1 MQSKAQDHGPAPED
15 YIQKHKVMSSQTAV
29 VDLYWQ
35 EKRQFSFT
43 VNPHVFNPIESIVG
57 HKLVDLV
64 LSEQIQ
70 VADRSVIDLG
80 CGSGVVG
87 LCAIIKR
94 AKRVL
99 FTDINPH
106 IDGIQKH
113 PLFRKC
119 DQWQIQDVLVNVPDS
134 SHDLV
139 LVLPPWM
146 IVQEGRRIAA
156 DTFESGIF
164 RPSNLYGKILTDS
177 GRVLKPGGQLVIW
190 LRIPL
195 NCFQSFID
203 LIASAGERFDMRRTS
218 LLANGIESVI
228 CIDHEKSSM
237 RRWLYK
243 IQKGGV
249 SNDSLWMLISFIRY
263 AQ

>member
-1 MQSKAQDHGPAPED
+1 
-15 YIQKHKVMSSQTAV
+15 MSAQTAV

-43 VNPHVFNPIESIVG
+43 VNQHVFNPIESIVG
-57 HKLVDLV
+57 HKLIDLV
-64 LSEQIQ
+64 LSEQIR
-70 VADRSVIDLG
+70 VADRSVVDLG

-87 LCAIIKR
+87 LCAIVKQ
-94 AKRVL
+94 AKSVL

-113 PLFRKC
+113 PLFRKG
-119 DQWQIQDVLVNVPDS
+119 DQWQIQDVLQNVPDFS
-134 SHDLV
+134 YDLV

-146 IVQEGRRIAA
+146 IVQEGHRIAE

-177 GRVLKPGGQLVIW
+177 GRVLRPGGQLVIW

-195 NCFQSFID
+195 ASVQSLVD
-203 LIASAGERFDMRRTS
+203 LIAAAGDYFDMRRTS
-218 LLANGIESVI
+218 LLANGIESII
-228 CIDHEKSSM
+228 CMDHEKSSI
-237 RRWLYK
+237 RRWLYR

-249 SNDSLWMLISFIRY
+249 SNDSLWMLASFIRY